1 MLLICTLAED
11 WGEGLDSWVLEGG
24 VNWRPG
30 FSKVGDSTLKR
41 GRDWNT
47 SSHCE
52 PFLPQTMTPEEWT
65 YLVVLLISIP
75 IGFLFKKAGES
86 GSVPSGKLG

>member
-41 GRDWNT
+41 LDWNT
-47 SSHCE
+47 NSHCE
-52 PFLPQTMTPEEWT
+52 PFLPPDHDTRRMDLSSGPA
-65 YLVVLLISIP
+65 YLHPYRLPL
-75 IGFLFKKAGES
+75 
-86 GSVPSGKLG
+86 